1 MSMRVSGVYMCV
13 CVCIRCVHVCMCI
26 SGVYKSE
33 CVSLVCVCACV
44 SGVFMCVS
52 DVRMCVS
59 DVCVCLSVCVLPQC
73 VASCSD
79 DLHHNVAALL
89 HRSYY

>member
-13 CVCIRCVHVCMCI
+13 CVCIRCVHVCMCV

-33 CVSLVCVCACV
+33 CVSLVCACV